1 MQGIDEKSLFVAIE
15 NGAIVGSIILSHE
28 SEEAYNQ
35 VCWLVEAD
43 YADIL
48 VIRTLVVHPSFLKQ
62 DVATRLMEFAKQYA
76 VSHRMKSIRLD
87 VSVDNTP
94 AICLYKK
101 LGYQYM
107 GTVDLGLPYEHLKWF
122 QLYELVL

>member
-1 MQGIDEKSLFVAIE
+1 MSRKK
-15 NGAIVGSIILSHE
+15 
-28 SEEAYNQ
+28 AYSQ
-35 VCWLVEAD
+35 VRWLVEAE

-62 DVATRLMEFAKQYA
+62 EVATRLMEFAKQYA

-94 AICLYKK
+94 AISLYKNS
-101 LGYQYM
+101 
-107 GTVDLGLPYEHLKWF
+107 VINILGLLIWDC
-122 QLYELVL
+122 LMSI